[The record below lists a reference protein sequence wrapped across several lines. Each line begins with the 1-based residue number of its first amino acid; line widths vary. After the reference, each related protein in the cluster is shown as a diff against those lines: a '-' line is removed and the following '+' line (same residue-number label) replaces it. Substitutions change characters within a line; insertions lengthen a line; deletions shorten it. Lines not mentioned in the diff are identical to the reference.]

1 MESKKYS
8 SFAQIDR
15 ELEIL
20 KIEKE
25 ISYQKIIFR
34 YQALKESA
42 SPQKVLNNFLGS
54 FKTIFTGS
62 LGSILNIVV
71 PYVINWVINKKRD
84 R

>member
-15 ELEIL
+15 EVEIL

-34 YQALKESA
+34 YQALKENA

-54 FKTIFTGS
+54 SKTIFTGS

-71 PYVINWVINKKRD
+71 PYVIKRIINKKRG